1 MSEIKPKTE
10 LEFTDEL
17 SFRLEERFKDVKDQ
31 LNQCVAT
38 DTRFSVLN
46 LELERIKEQVDYMQD
61 ERKRIL
67 SSGITKYVY
76 EYGSREDVLQAFKY
90 TDFSEHYLPEHLFAL
105 KTKWILEKENT
116 PSKKIKMLNILLQV
130 YEEYT
135 SASEN
140 WNV

>member
-1 MSEIKPKTE
+1 MSETKPKTE

-17 SFRLEERFKDVKDQ
+17 ILLLEKRFNDVKDQ

-38 DTRFSVLN
+38 DARFSDLN
-46 LELERIKEQVDYMQD
+46 LDLERIKEQVDDMQD
-61 ERKRIL
+61 KRKSIL

-76 EYGSREDVLQAFKY
+76 EYGSREDVQQAFKY
-90 TDFSEHYLPEHLFAL
+90 TDFSEYYLPEHLFAL

-135 SASEN
+135 SASED
-140 WNV
+140 